1 MWERL
6 YSIRKN
12 IISFMLAVSLL
23 AVNLTLITARYDP
36 ETVILTHLNRRADKK
51 AASEERQLS
60 LLLKLP
66 ETSNSWDST
75 KYHET
80 FRRSEKTITNK
91 PALRTGG
98 TEPYLASISIQYRP
112 SALIVLFFSTLQAE
126 RDTLIKYLHKKDG
139 SK

>member
-1 MWERL
+1 MSERL

-66 ETSNSWDST
+66 ETNNSWDST

-98 TEPYLASISIQYRP
+98 TEPYLASISINIGPQP
-112 SALIVLFFSTLQAE
+112 
-126 RDTLIKYLHKKDG
+126 
-139 SK
+139 